1 MAQRRRDGNLK
12 TAVADSDVL
21 RRSASR
27 AQPDRVSD
35 RVRQMA
41 KADIAQ
47 TGLAQAAARF
57 PAAAARLR
65 RLALAD
71 PGFRELCEEYG
82 LARQS
87 LARFE
92 ARPDAAERP
101 EVTDYR
107 SVIAE
112 LEGEIDRSLREAR
125 PGG

>member
-1 MAQRRRDGNLK
+1 
-12 TAVADSDVL
+12 
-21 RRSASR
+21 
-27 AQPDRVSD
+27 
-35 RVRQMA
+35 MA

-92 ARPDAAERP
+92 ALPDAAERP

-112 LEGEIDRSLREAR
+112 LEGEIDRFLREAR

>member
-1 MAQRRRDGNLK
+1 
-12 TAVADSDVL
+12 
-21 RRSASR
+21 
-27 AQPDRVSD
+27 
-35 RVRQMA
+35 MA

-57 PAAAARLR
+57 PAAVARLR

-71 PGFRELCEEYG
+71 PGFRALCEEYG

-92 ARPDAAERP
+92 ALPDAAARP

-112 LEGEIDRSLREAR
+112 LEGEIDRSLRVAR

>member
-1 MAQRRRDGNLK
+1 
-12 TAVADSDVL
+12 
-21 RRSASR
+21 
-27 AQPDRVSD
+27 
-35 RVRQMA
+35 MA

-57 PAAAARLR
+57 PEAAARLR

-71 PGFRELCEEYG
+71 PGFRDLCEDYG
-82 LARQS
+82 LARES

-101 EVTDYR
+101 EIREYR

-112 LEGEIDRSLREAR
+112 LEGEIDRFLKEAR
-125 PGG
+125 LEG

>member
-1 MAQRRRDGNLK
+1 
-12 TAVADSDVL
+12 
-21 RRSASR
+21 
-27 AQPDRVSD
+27 
-35 RVRQMA
+35 MA
-41 KADIAQ
+41 KLDIAQ

-57 PAAAARLR
+57 PEAAAKLR

-71 PGFRELCEEYG
+71 PGSASLRGYG

-112 LEGEIDRSLREAR
+112 LEGEIDRFLREAR
-125 PGG
+125 PGS

>member
-1 MAQRRRDGNLK
+1 
-12 TAVADSDVL
+12 
-21 RRSASR
+21 
-27 AQPDRVSD
+27 
-35 RVRQMA
+35 MA

-92 ARPDAAERP
+92 ALPDAAARP